1 METKL
6 AGRISVHGRKKIE
19 LGAGVAGKYPA
30 PMPPPPPS
38 KVRTPAEE
46 IWLSVQQWYF
56 SRGMKVPPEE
66 EASCKKDIA
75 REKQETDYVAAFLTK
90 AHAEDELSIIKH
102 DNPDDVYIK
111 SAEAMKII
119 AAAKKQIEATP
130 KELRILETPSTDKP
144 AYGSKE
150 FWKAHWEKK
159 KAAGWTPKEK
169 A

>member
-1 METKL
+1 M
-6 AGRISVHGRKKIE
+6 RGRKKIE
-19 LGAGVAGKYPA
+19 VGRCIYWKVTARMPA
-30 PMPPPPPS
+30 ALAP
-38 KVRTPAEE
+38 KFRTPAEE
-46 IWLSVQQWYF
+46 ILLSVQQWYF

-90 AHAEDELSIIKH
+90 AKAEDELSIVKH
-102 DNPDDVYIK
+102 DNPDDVYAK
-111 SAEAMKII
+111 SAEYMKII

-159 KAAGWTPKEK
+159 KAAGLLQASK
-169 A
+169 AKT

>member
-1 METKL
+1 V
-6 AGRISVHGRKKIE
+6 RGRKKIE

-30 PMPPPPPS
+30 PMPPPLRPAH

-46 IWLSVQQWYF
+46 ILLSVQQWYF

-66 EASCKKDIA
+66 EASCKKDIV

-90 AHAEDELSIIKH
+90 AHAEDELSIVKH
-102 DNPDDVYIK
+102 ENPDDVYTK
-111 SAEAMKII
+111 SAEYMKII

-130 KELRILETPSTDKP
+130 KELRTLETPSTDKP

-159 KAAGWTPKEK
+159 KAAGLLQASK
-169 A
+169 AKT

>member
-1 METKL
+1 
-6 AGRISVHGRKKIE
+6 
-19 LGAGVAGKYPA
+19 
-30 PMPPPPPS
+30 MPPPPPLPLPLAPPR

-56 SRGMKVPPEE
+56 SRGTKVPSDE

-75 REKQETDYVAAFLTK
+75 REKQETDYIAAFLMK
-90 AHAEDELSIIKH
+90 ANAEDELSIVKYE
-102 DNPDDVYIK
+102 NPDDVYAK
-111 SAEAMKII
+111 SAELMKII

-130 KELRILETPSTDKP
+130 RDLRSLETPSTDKP

-159 KAAGWTPKEK
+159 KAAK
-169 A
+169 AKS

>member
-1 METKL
+1 ML
-6 AGRISVHGRKKIE
+6 
-19 LGAGVAGKYPA
+19 LGNTQPYTAR
-30 PMPPPPPS
+30 MPPPLPLPLAPPH

-56 SRGMKVPPEE
+56 SRGLKVPTEE

-75 REKQETDYVAAFLTK
+75 REKQETDYIAAFLTK
-90 AHAEDELSIIKH
+90 AHAEDELSIVKYE
-102 DNPDDVYIK
+102 NPDDVYAK
-111 SAEAMKII
+111 SAEYMKII

-130 KELRILETPSTDKP
+130 KELRSLETPSTDKP

-159 KAAGWTPKEK
+159 KAAK
-169 A
+169 AKA

>member
-1 METKL
+1 M
-6 AGRISVHGRKKIE
+6 
-19 LGAGVAGKYPA
+19 PA
-30 PMPPPPPS
+30 PLRAAH

-56 SRGMKVPPEE
+56 SRGLKVPPEE

-90 AHAEDELSIIKH
+90 AHAEDELSIVKH
-102 DNPDDVYIK
+102 ENSDDVYAK
-111 SAEAMKII
+111 SAELMKII
-119 AAAKKQIEATP
+119 TSAKKQIEATP
-130 KELRILETPSTDKP
+130 KELRILETPSNDKP

-159 KAAGWTPKEK
+159 KASKEK